1 MHNSNFTIGIFTASA
16 FVGRMSV
23 ALSVGG
29 VGNINWGFIRR
40 NTFHSSAL
48 RGLSFIWAGLDLLLE
63 AAWSAYF
70 FSPQIEVNLAWEV
83 TFASASLVSVTLLL
97 PSFY

>member
-48 RGLSFIWAGLDLLLE
+48 RGLRLLYLSQLVHLQLEFTVFLSETVVCPLLLKN
-63 AAWSAYF
+63 YR
-70 FSPQIEVNLAWEV
+70 ILA
-83 TFASASLVSVTLLL
+83 FQKR
-97 PSFY
+97 